1 MQGPEHVSRAGA
13 EPARA
18 LARRERWLVV
28 GQHWLLA
35 LALLVLLC
43 GEYCRGLETG
53 TGRGWLYLHASRVA
67 SAVTLS
73 LVPGLLGLLCA
84 SFVSRRGW
92 NAFIAGL
99 AWSLLLLAVYVDT
112 RIYGIFRYHFNGL
125 VWQVLTTPGADE
137 AVHISSAEIG
147 LVLAAAAACVPL
159 LAGAFAWLWRR
170 RALRPAAERPRFFA
184 RPRLVWG
191 ALLVPLVIAVAGAH
205 AWADLY
211 RDSRVMAFESVF
223 PVYPKLK
230 VKRFATRYLGVKLT
244 ERPDVDVDSS
254 SILLDYPK
262 AALALP
268 PDGPRPNIVLVVIDS
283 LRAEMLNAEAM
294 PIVHELARDSR
305 VYTDHLSGGNATRFG
320 IFSMI
325 YGLHGSYW
333 DAILSEHRSPV
344 LVDALVEAGY
354 DMRVLTSASMDFP
367 QFRSTA
373 WARVESAVE
382 DRLPA
387 EQPGGRDDG
396 VASRFD
402 AWLGERADA
411 TRPFFAFLVLDAP
424 HQTYSFPSDCAVFR
438 PYMEKIEYTRL
449 GPGLSEQ
456 THLELFNRYRNAVY
470 YSDQITG
477 RILDSLRSHGEF
489 DDTLLMVTGDHGEE
503 FFEHGAWGHTSNFTR
518 TQTHVPL
525 VLRGPGIAAGIDTR
539 ATSHLDVPATLLELL
554 GADPARRADWT
565 LGASLLDPPAERL
578 RVISS
583 WDILGMHTPDG
594 ILSVP
599 MSGAKGAGITLYTQA
614 WEVVYDDAAVLER
627 YGPQLLGLALE
638 CRRFR
643 R

>member
-1 MQGPEHVSRAGA
+1 M
-13 EPARA
+13 RA
-18 LARRERWLVV
+18 LSRRERWLVV
-28 GQHWLLA
+28 GQFWMLG

-43 GEYCRGLETG
+43 GEYCRGLDAG

-67 SAVTLS
+67 SAATLS
-73 LVPGLLGLLCA
+73 LVPGLLGLCCA
-84 SFVSRRGW
+84 TFVSRRGW
-92 NAFIAGL
+92 NAFVAGFS
-99 AWSLLLLAVYVDT
+99 WSLSLLAVYIDT

-125 VWQVLTTPGADE
+125 VWNVLTTPGADE
-137 AVHISSAEIG
+137 AVHLSSAEIA
-147 LVLAAAAACVPL
+147 LVLGGFAALGPALGFV
-159 LAGAFAWLWRR
+159 FAWMWRR
-170 RALRPAAERPRFFA
+170 RALRPADQRTRLFA

-191 ALLVPLVIAVAGAH
+191 ALLVPLMIAVAGAH

-211 RDSRVMAFESVF
+211 RDPRVMAFESVF

-230 VKRFATRYLGVKLT
+230 VKRFATRYLGVKLD
-244 ERPDVDVDSS
+244 ERPSVDIPSS
-254 SILLDYPK
+254 GILLDYPK
-262 AALALP
+262 APLALSP
-268 PDGPRPNIVLVVIDS
+268 HGPRPNIVLVVIDS

-294 PIVHELARDSR
+294 PRVHELARDSR
-305 VYTDHLSGGNATRFG
+305 VFEDHLSGGNATRFG
-320 IFSMI
+320 IFSLI

-333 DAILSEHRSPV
+333 DAILAEHRSPV

-373 WARVESAVE
+373 FVRVESSVE

-411 TRPFFAFLVLDAP
+411 ARPFFAFLVLDAP
-424 HQTYSFPSDCAVFR
+424 HQTYSFPADCAVFR
-438 PYMEKIEYTRL
+438 PYMETIEYTRVDA
-449 GPGLSEQ
+449 GASEQ
-456 THLELFNRYRNAVY
+456 TRLELFNRYRNAVH
-470 YSDQITG
+470 YSDRITG
-477 RILDSLRSHGEF
+477 RIIDALRAHAEF
-489 DDTLLMVTGDHGEE
+489 DDTLFVVTGDHGEE
-503 FFEHGAWGHTSNFTR
+503 FFEHGVWGHTSNFTR
-518 TQTHVPL
+518 TQTHVPF
-525 VLRGPGIAAGIDTR
+525 VLHGPGVAPGVETR
-539 ATSHLDVPATLLELL
+539 ATSHIDVPATLLEWL

-565 LGASLLDPPAERL
+565 LGANLLDPPAGRS

-583 WDILGMHTPDG
+583 WDVLGLHTPDG

-599 MSGAKGAGITLYTQA
+599 MSGAKGSGITLYTQD
-614 WEVVYDDAAVLER
+614 WKVVYDDAAILKR
-627 YGPQLLGLALE
+627 YRPQLLQLALE